1 MEEHICDRVK
11 IEIDVEA
18 TEAVQKMTPLTEF
31 TGRKM
36 LNTLESIDGTL
47 KSIEQ
52 FLKMCFTRTTSR

>member
-1 MEEHICDRVK
+1 MEENIIDELK
-11 IEIDVEA
+11 IKISADA

-52 FLKMCFTRTTSR
+52 LLKA

>member
-1 MEEHICDRVK
+1 MEANIIDKLK
-11 IEIDVEA
+11 IEISADA